1 MVNVCVLQTDN
12 RLDLDYFLLTKEVNK
27 KFCAYFDY
35 TYKFVYLDT
44 SKYNMDPRTAKIFI
58 VNEFLQQST
67 DDILVFLDSDA
78 WIQDGFSLRDIIN
91 HLNLSINKHGCFSRD
106 PYVKRNTYINS
117 GSFLLKNNEYVK
129 NMYKNLTELVSNDI
143 NNKVFPEWDDQFYL
157 SNYVFNNKDDF
168 IVFVPE
174 VLNTPFG
181 KVLRHNWCKK
191 SKKLYDDLNAIILL
205 KKDDITYN
213 RSTRRNGKNWAKNS
227 TRCYR
232 RLINKTDINY
242 NFNKESLENNLLL
255 ETKFNYPF
263 QLDLYYDEECFPNTE
278 EYGFQYFV

>member
-1 MVNVCVLQTDN
+1 
-12 RLDLDYFLLTKEVNK
+12 
-27 KFCAYFDY
+27 
-35 TYKFVYLDT
+35 
-44 SKYNMDPRTAKIFI
+44 MDPRTAKIFI

-106 PYVKRNTYINS
+106 PYVKRNTFINS
-117 GSFLLKNNEYVK
+117 GSFIVKNNEYIK

-143 NNKVFPEWDDQFYL
+143 NNKVFPDWDDQFYI
-157 SNYVFNNKDDF
+157 SNYVFQNKDDF
-168 IVFVPE
+168 IIFVPE

-191 SKKLYDDLNAIILL
+191 SRKLYDDLTNIILL

-213 RSTRRNGKNWAKNS
+213 RSTRRNGKKWSKNS

-232 RLINKTDINY
+232 RLINKTDIKY
-242 NFNKESLENNLLL
+242 NFNNESLENNLLL
-255 ETKFNYPF
+255 DKKFNYPF
-263 QLDLYYDEECFPNTE
+263 QLEFYYDEECFPNTE